1 MFELNP
7 DESYAH
13 LNEGMFQTLLRRYPP
28 KKISPHLKEIVYLL
42 MSELLKGE
50 LVVSFNKLE
59 PSLIQ
64 REGWPE
70 SYKKALLESGWVDGQ
85 DSPII
90 IFENQISWRK
100 WHLDMTRLINKL
112 HNKVSINNNFS
123 SKIDNLRV
131 LTTQRKYNVEQLSAI
146 KAISTHDLVLL
157 SGGPGTGKTS
167 TVVGVLEEAL
177 SQNPELKIGLSA
189 PTGKA
194 TRRLKETIQQN
205 LKQKTKFSQ
214 NLANM
219 PCWTLHRWLEA
230 REGGFG
236 KNKTNLIDIDLLVV
250 DEMSMVDLLLMKALI
265 DALKEETKLLLVG
278 DPDQLPP
285 IEIGA
290 VWNEL
295 HKAEQLKKFGD
306 AAITLKQKYRNLG
319 DIAELSEVLCKKGSL
334 EFWDKCDNLPRN
346 SNFKK
351 IESDQAGIPSYVID
365 RLQRNSQ
372 ELKKLTKQLRPNL
385 INVKEKNQIQ
395 EEINKAAQNLFKYVD
410 RLLILCPKRKGIWGV
425 DQIHKQILGEKLG
438 HGISTWPE
446 GTPIMC
452 CSNQPEFDLANGD
465 IGITI
470 GESFNQ
476 RLLFRVISN
485 NEKKITFHMLHPSRI
500 KKLLPAL
507 AMTIHK
513 AQGSES
519 NEVIVLWPKCNSHYL
534 TNPRSSIKELSLH
547 ETSMLYTAITRAKES
562 VHLITTC

>member
-1 MFELNP
+1 MFELIV

-13 LNEGMFQTLLRRYPP
+13 LSEGMFQTLLRRYPP
-28 KKISPHLKEIVYLL
+28 KKISPHLKEIVYFL
-42 MSELLKGE
+42 MNELLKGE
-50 LVVSFNKLE
+50 LLVSFNTLE

-85 DSPII
+85 DSPIVL
-90 IFENQISWRK
+90 FNNQISWRK
-100 WHLDMTRLINKL
+100 WHLDMTTLINKL
-112 HNKVSINNNFS
+112 HNKVSINNTFS
-123 SKIDNLRV
+123 TKIDNLGV
-131 LTTQRKYNVEQLSAI
+131 LTTQRKYNAEQLSAI

-177 SQNPELKIGLSA
+177 SQNPALKIGLSA

-194 TRRLKETIQQN
+194 TRRLKETIQQS
-205 LKQKTKFSQ
+205 LKQKTKISQ
-214 NLANM
+214 KLANM

-295 HKAEQLKKFGD
+295 HKVEQLKKFGN

-334 EFWDKCDNLPRN
+334 EFWGKCDNLPTN

-351 IESDQAGIPSYVID
+351 IESHQAEIPSYVIH
-365 RLQRNSQ
+365 RLQKNSQ
-372 ELKKLTKQLRPNL
+372 ELKKLTKQLRPHL
-385 INVKEKNQIQ
+385 INVKKKNQIQ
-395 EEINKAAQNLFKYVD
+395 EEINKASQNLFKYVD
-410 RLLILCPKRKGIWGV
+410 RLLILCPKRKGVWGV
-425 DQIHKQILGEKLG
+425 DQIHKQILGDKLSN
-438 HGISTWPE
+438 GISTWPE

-476 RLLFRVISN
+476 RLLFRVISD
-485 NEKKITFHMLHPSRI
+485 NEKKLTFRTLHPSRI

-519 NEVIVLWPKCNSHYL
+519 NEVIVLWPKSNSHCL
-534 TNPRSSIKELSLH
+534 TNPRSSIKELSLY